1 MEDHQIL
8 DMGVEVMSVLL
19 VLWLLLV
26 LLVVMVLELV
36 HPV

>member
-8 DMGVEVMSVLL
+8 DMGVEVMLVLLVMVVVLL
-19 VLWLLLV
+19 VLA
-26 LLVVMVLELV
+26 

>member
-8 DMGVEVMSVLL
+8 DMGVEVMLVLL